1 MSDTKINAGR
11 ETRAK
16 FWPVFAP
23 YLLLLAV
30 LIVGAVASATT
41 GELQLIGGTVVCGC
55 LLVMAVYLICIQ
67 WHVVRRLHDAGVS
80 RFFFWMLVVVEII
93 SVAFQILP
101 LLTGAAAPEWVES
114 VNLILVAGFCSVL
127 HVALLV
133 FFLLPSQAGTN
144 DYGDNPECPGVP
156 FTGTSWGG
164 IVEDMLKLMLVMGT
178 LGYLCNLAMKPFEQ
192 TSDTDSLVS
201 LIRKGALETDKNGE
215 EIDNVY
221 LRELA
226 TGKSSNANFVNT
238 ADSTGR
244 TPLMWA
250 VYANYNNPEDA
261 LSRDL
266 ARLYYVQ
273 NLLSQPGIDVQAK
286 DKDGFT
292 ALHWAS
298 WSGMPYCTLLLVE
311 AGLDVNAKENN
322 GYTPL
327 MLAAMRGNNE
337 AVRMLLSLGA
347 DASLKNNAGQ
357 TAAELVAGGEGAYS
371 KRDNFW
377 FSLIFSSERETAY
390 RGTIE
395 LLSNPPA
402 ARSVAEWMDDMARMS
417 GEARAERLGSAI
429 IEVNPE
435 TKLTVLLETVLAA
448 GKAEN
453 TQEYDAAIHYFVLG
467 QLKAIAEREKKL
479 AEDGKPV
486 ANSAVLATDAEGR
499 NALDIALQF
508 GLTRTAEHLR
518 TVLQPSAAAPE
529 STPAEPDTPVLPT
542 PALDAEPAAPAEEP
556 APAVEPAP
564 AEETISYE
572 AVEFTAPEVVG
583 GTAGEELPTPEPAAD
598 IVPAAEDAAGTAV
611 DTMSDAEIQ
620 DMPAVEEL

>member
-30 LIVGAVASATT
+30 LIAGVVASATA
-41 GELQLIGGTVVCGC
+41 ELLLIGGIVVCGC
-55 LLVMAVYLICIQ
+55 LLTMAVYLICIQ

-93 SVAFQILP
+93 SVAFLILP
-101 LLTGAAAPEWVES
+101 LLTGAAAPEWVAS
-114 VNLILVAGFCSVL
+114 VNLILVVGFCSVL

-144 DYGDNPECPGVP
+144 DYGENPEYPGVP

-201 LIRKGALETDKNGE
+201 LIRKGALETDKNGK

-250 VYANYNNPEDA
+250 VYANYNNPEKA

-298 WSGMPYCTLLLVE
+298 WSGMPYCSLMLVE

-347 DASLKNNAGQ
+347 DASLKNNDGL
-357 TAAELVAGGEGAYS
+357 TAAELVAGGEGAYN

-377 FSLIFSSERETAY
+377 FSLIFSSEREAAY

-467 QLKAIAEREKKL
+467 QLKAIAEREKEL
-479 AEDGKPV
+479 AEAGKPV
-486 ANSAVLATDAEGR
+486 ASSVVLATDAEGR

-542 PALDAEPAAPAEEP
+542 PALDAEPATTEEP
-556 APAVEPAP
+556 APAP

-572 AVEFTAPEVVG
+572 AVEFTAPDVTG
-583 GTAGEELPTPEPAAD
+583 TTAGEALPTPEPAAD
-598 IVPAAEDAAGTAV
+598 VIPAAEDSASPAV
-611 DTMSDAEIQ
+611 NTVSDAEIL
-620 DMPAVEEL
+620 DMPSVEEL

>member
-1 MSDTKINAGR
+1 
-11 ETRAK
+11 
-16 FWPVFAP
+16 
-23 YLLLLAV
+23 
-30 LIVGAVASATT
+30 
-41 GELQLIGGTVVCGC
+41 
-55 LLVMAVYLICIQ
+55 
-67 WHVVRRLHDAGVS
+67 
-80 RFFFWMLVVVEII
+80 
-93 SVAFQILP
+93 
-101 LLTGAAAPEWVES
+101 
-114 VNLILVAGFCSVL
+114 
-127 HVALLV
+127 
-133 FFLLPSQAGTN
+133 
-144 DYGDNPECPGVP
+144 
-156 FTGTSWGG
+156 
-164 IVEDMLKLMLVMGT
+164 
-178 LGYLCNLAMKPFEQ
+178 
-192 TSDTDSLVS
+192 
-201 LIRKGALETDKNGE
+201 
-215 EIDNVY
+215 
-221 LRELA
+221 
-226 TGKSSNANFVNT
+226 
-238 ADSTGR
+238 
-244 TPLMWA
+244 
-250 VYANYNNPEDA
+250 
-261 LSRDL
+261 
-266 ARLYYVQ
+266 
-273 NLLSQPGIDVQAK
+273 
-286 DKDGFT
+286 
-292 ALHWAS
+292 
-298 WSGMPYCTLLLVE
+298 MPYCTLLLVE

-542 PALDAEPAAPAEEP
+542 PALDAEPAAPAGEP

-572 AVEFTAPEVVG
+572 AVEFTAPEVDG

>member
-30 LIVGAVASATT
+30 LIAAFVASATT
-41 GELQLIGGTVVCGC
+41 VELQQIGGTVVCGC

-114 VNLILVAGFCSVL
+114 VNLILVAGCSVL

-583 GTAGEELPTPEPAAD
+583 GTAGEELPTPELAAD

>member
-23 YLLLLAV
+23 YLLLVAV
-30 LIVGAVASATT
+30 LIAAFVASATA
-41 GELQLIGGTVVCGC
+41 ELQQIGGTVVCAC

-67 WHVVRRLHDAGVS
+67 WHVVRRMHDAGVS
-80 RFFFWMLVVVEII
+80 RFFFWMLVIVEIL
-93 SVAFQILP
+93 SVAFLGLP
-101 LLTGAAAPEWVES
+101 LLTGAATPEWVGS

-144 DYGDNPECPGVP
+144 DYGENPEYPGVP

-226 TGKSSNANFVNT
+226 TGKECNANFVNT

-298 WSGMPYCTLLLVE
+298 WSGMPYCSLMLVE

-347 DASLKNNAGQ
+347 DASLKNNDGL
-357 TAAELVAGGEGAYS
+357 TAAELVAGGEGAYN

-377 FSLIFSSERETAY
+377 FSLIFSSEREAAY

-417 GEARAERLGSAI
+417 GEARAERLGTAI

-467 QLKAIAEREKKL
+467 QLKAIAEREKAL
-479 AEDGKPV
+479 ADAGKPV
-486 ANSAVLATDAEGR
+486 ATSAVLATDAEGR

-508 GLTRTAEHLR
+508 GLTRTVEHLR

-529 STPAEPDTPVLPT
+529 CTPAEADTPVLPT
-542 PALDAEPAAPAEEP
+542 PALDAEPATAEEP
-556 APAVEPAP
+556 VPAVEPTPAP
-564 AEETISYE
+564 AEETISHE
-572 AVEFTAPEVVG
+572 AVEFTAPDVT
-583 GTAGEELPTPEPAAD
+583 GTSAGEALPTPEPAAD
-598 IVPAAEDAAGTAV
+598 VVPAAEDSAAPAV
-611 DTMSDAEIQ
+611 NTVSDAEML
-620 DMPAVEEL
+620 DVPAVEQL